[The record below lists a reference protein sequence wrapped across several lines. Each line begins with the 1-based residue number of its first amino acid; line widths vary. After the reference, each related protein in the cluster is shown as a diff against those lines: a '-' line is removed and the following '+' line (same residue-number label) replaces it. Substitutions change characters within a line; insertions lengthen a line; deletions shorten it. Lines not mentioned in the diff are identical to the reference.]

1 MVVPGRTALWA
12 LVLLGCA
19 LLHHWPGRGTVVSAA
34 ASDKKD
40 CVKWGGQFDV
50 PLRSKN
56 VRRDCQLPDGR
67 PVCCAA
73 TTTTAAG
80 DAGSTDAGNEPSTRG
95 VGYSYDPPG
104 KREPLARGTTCTVS
118 RDYVSSPQELRELR
132 KSHELQAIADPEQR
146 LAALMQYVTSPEMMA
161 NATRWLARVAL
172 HMRSEA
178 SPTGHRDDREYL
190 SRWVVTKTCSNGAT
204 TRWEEWI
211 EPVNVAARHPF
222 AFSRCRHTWQYYK
235 GADKGRAD
243 RSDVDYV
250 LLQSGVALHNATLPP
265 APTTSGSRKQP
276 SRGRGG
282 RAATKHFF
290 LDAGTST
297 FDSSLFWFTCAYS
310 QRRISFND
318 VYGWEMT
325 LLDPQVRPKKP
336 QHSLPHQPIHNSR
349 HALPLSSPFLMH
361 CGRTTGGGCPR
372 SGSRTGTSITR
383 PSRRT
388 PRTPTAP
395 CASSSTWRARRTSSP
410 SRCEGRGHCQ
420 QHPPRA
426 CPRLLLTSHPTP

>member
-1 MVVPGRTALWA
+1 MVVPGRTGLWA

-19 LLHHWPGRGTVVSAA
+19 LLHHWPGRGTVVVSAA

-73 TTTTAAG
+73 TTTTTTTAAG

-118 RDYVSSPQELRELR
+118 RDYISSPQELRELR
-132 KSHELQAIADPEQR
+132 KAHELQAIADPEQR

-325 LLDPQVRPKKP
+325 LLDPQARP
-336 QHSLPHQPIHNSR
+336 Q
-349 HALPLSSPFLMH
+349 
-361 CGRTTGGGCPR
+361 
-372 SGSRTGTSITR
+372 
-383 PSRRT
+383 T
-388 PRTPTAP
+388 P
-395 CASSSTWRARRTSSP
+395 
-410 SRCEGRGHCQ
+410 
-420 QHPPRA
+420 HPP
-426 CPRLLLTSHPTP
+426 

>member
-1 MVVPGRTALWA
+1 MMMVRSSSAVTVWLW
-12 LVLLGCA
+12 VLAMLGHCF
-19 LLHHWPGRGTVVSAA
+19 AA
-34 ASDKKD
+34 DKKD

-73 TTTTAAG
+73 TTNADQG
-80 DAGSTDAGNEPSTRG
+80 DSEPSTRG

-104 KREPLARGTTCTVS
+104 KREPVARGTTCTLH
-118 RDYVSSPQELRELR
+118 REYISSPQELRELH
-132 KSHELQAIADPEQR
+132 KAHELQAIADQEQR
-146 LAALMQYVTSPEMMA
+146 LAALMQFVTSPEMMV

-172 HMRSEA
+172 HMKSEA
-178 SPTGHRDDREYL
+178 SPRAHRDDREYL
-190 SRWVVTKTCSNGAT
+190 SRWAVTKTCSNGVE
-204 TRWEEWI
+204 TRWNEWI

-250 LLQSGVALHNATLPP
+250 LLQSGMALHNATLPP
-265 APTTSGSRKQP
+265 ATASSSSRKQP

-310 QRRISFND
+310 QRRVSFND

-325 LLDPQVRPKKP
+325 LLDPQVHLAPY
-336 QHSLPHQPIHNSR
+336 L
-349 HALPLSSPFLMH
+349 AL
-361 CGRTTGGGCPR
+361 T
-372 SGSRTGTSITR
+372 
-383 PSRRT
+383 
-388 PRTPTAP
+388 
-395 CASSSTWRARRTSSP
+395 
-410 SRCEGRGHCQ
+410 
-420 QHPPRA
+420 
-426 CPRLLLTSHPTP
+426 